1 MTFGQ
6 WERAGA
12 KVLRCS
18 VQGSLLWLEQEEGG
32 REQHEIGGE
41 ILGARSHGALGS
53 CKDFGFLPQVSRDRT
68 LSDML

>member
-32 REQHEIGGE
+32 RAQHEIGGE
-41 ILGARSHGALGS
+41 ILGIRSLGALES
-53 CKDFGFLPQVSRDRT
+53 C
-68 LSDML
+68 